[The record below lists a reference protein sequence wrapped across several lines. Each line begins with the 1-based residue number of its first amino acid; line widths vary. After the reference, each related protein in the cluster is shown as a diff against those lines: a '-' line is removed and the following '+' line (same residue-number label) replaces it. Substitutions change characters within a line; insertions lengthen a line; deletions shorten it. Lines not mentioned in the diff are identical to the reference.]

1 MSGSQQVFAAGP
13 AVSVGE
19 MRPARGHLRGSDLRW
34 AIAFIVPYAA
44 VFVVFVVYPFGY
56 ALWMASKPAL
66 YRELIADEL
75 YLPTLVNTLLF
86 VGLGVNLKMFL
97 ALLLSGFFLQRHWWI
112 KALLAAFLVPW
123 AIAAAQACV
132 SFHWMLIGEQGLVD
146 RLLSVWFGIDGPIWF
161 NYRSLGL
168 GANILVYI
176 WKWMPF
182 WTVIFL
188 AARMTIPRD
197 IYDAAEVDGAT
208 GIRRFIHVTF
218 PMMANLY
225 LICTLLSVL
234 WTLRRLYDCLS
245 RIGRRAGE
253 FNASA
258 GDPRF
263 RLRLRGRQPG
273 SRRRRGDVGAAG
285 ADPDRDHADAPVASE
300 RDPTMTAALADHATP
315 LRRTRRRRQLRR
327 TLAKAGSIIL
337 GIVLL
342 IWSLLPVYN
351 MLMIALDPEE
361 GEIEFTGN
369 IWPDQPSLDGFRA
382 VVTQE
387 ARYLEEFWH
396 QFGNSVYI
404 GLSTVLLT
412 VLIGSL
418 ASFAVNRMRL
428 SKGSL
433 LTNAALLTYM
443 IPASFLIVPY
453 YRIMNAY
460 GLLGNQWA
468 VIAAQVTFAT
478 PFAILILQLYGRLIP
493 VELDDAARVDGASA
507 VQVYLRV
514 YLPLMT
520 PALAVVAI
528 YALLLAWND
537 YLYQSVLL
545 TPRNMTVAVTQGQLF
560 TDADAPWNAMM
571 AAAVLYVLPPI
582 VLLFALRRYVAA
594 SLSLGAV
601 EG

>member
-1 MSGSQQVFAAGP
+1 
-13 AVSVGE
+13 
-19 MRPARGHLRGSDLRW
+19 
-34 AIAFIVPYAA
+34 
-44 VFVVFVVYPFGY
+44 
-56 ALWMASKPAL
+56 
-66 YRELIADEL
+66 
-75 YLPTLVNTLLF
+75 
-86 VGLGVNLKMFL
+86 
-97 ALLLSGFFLQRHWWI
+97 
-112 KALLAAFLVPW
+112 
-123 AIAAAQACV
+123 
-132 SFHWMLIGEQGLVD
+132 
-146 RLLSVWFGIDGPIWF
+146 
-161 NYRSLGL
+161 
-168 GANILVYI
+168 
-176 WKWMPF
+176 
-182 WTVIFL
+182 
-188 AARMTIPRD
+188 
-197 IYDAAEVDGAT
+197 
-208 GIRRFIHVTF
+208 
-218 PMMANLY
+218 
-225 LICTLLSVL
+225 
-234 WTLRRLYDCLS
+234 
-245 RIGRRAGE
+245 
-253 FNASA
+253 
-258 GDPRF
+258 
-263 RLRLRGRQPG
+263 
-273 SRRRRGDVGAAG
+273 
-285 ADPDRDHADAPVASE
+285 
-300 RDPTMTAALADHATP
+300 MTAALADHATP

-418 ASFAVNRMRL
+418 ASFAVSRMRL

-601 EG
+601 KG